1 MKGMIFMMKKLIGI
15 VLVLMILMTQ
25 VCVFANSG
33 NSGGSGSKPL
43 YTVENTFTNDLA
55 DVLLKVSDEYPVNG
69 QEVNVCAEITAKQ
82 DIAADTLKLTYG
94 SLTEIISAEVVL
106 TGATVTYE
114 TSIIYDK
121 NESLLYVRHENDSL
135 TAGGFVF
142 RNEVK
147 MELDDI
153 SVTQTAATENLYEF
167 EITAAAKNI
176 GNLDVSGY
184 TIKAIKGETVLCS
197 HDVERTAPKTKSDI
211 FKTKLTFNK
220 NEFKNNK
227 YSFDFVIE
235 YDRKELDKK
244 SVDAV
249 VTTSAPQLGQVYTTA
264 SSSSVVGVCFAFSSA
279 FSA

>member
-25 VCVFANSG
+25 VCVFAENKE
-33 NSGGSGSKPL
+33 SGGSSGSKPL

-121 NESLLYVRHENDSL
+121 NESLLYVRH
-135 TAGGFVF
+135 
-142 RNEVK
+142 
-147 MELDDI
+147 
-153 SVTQTAATENLYEF
+153 
-167 EITAAAKNI
+167 
-176 GNLDVSGY
+176 
-184 TIKAIKGETVLCS
+184 
-197 HDVERTAPKTKSDI
+197 
-211 FKTKLTFNK
+211 
-220 NEFKNNK
+220 
-227 YSFDFVIE
+227 
-235 YDRKELDKK
+235 
-244 SVDAV
+244 
-249 VTTSAPQLGQVYTTA
+249 
-264 SSSSVVGVCFAFSSA
+264 
-279 FSA
+279 